1 MHKPFIYSVVD
12 EFNRVFLP
20 LRNICPFSSFG
31 VLIGLY
37 PLPKSCFVEPL
48 NVVDMNLCSFQVRH
62 LRDFLAVFW
71 MRAAELEY
79 PHVTLWAVLDP
90 ECQDGSTSQE
100 NSQNEKIKTR
110 SLQVLRKM
118 LP

>member
-1 MHKPFIYSVVD
+1 
-12 EFNRVFLP
+12 
-20 LRNICPFSSFG
+20 
-31 VLIGLY
+31 
-37 PLPKSCFVEPL
+37 
-48 NVVDMNLCSFQVRH
+48 MNLCSFQVRH

>member
-1 MHKPFIYSVVD
+1 
-12 EFNRVFLP
+12 
-20 LRNICPFSSFG
+20 
-31 VLIGLY
+31 
-37 PLPKSCFVEPL
+37 
-48 NVVDMNLCSFQVRH
+48 
-62 LRDFLAVFW
+62 